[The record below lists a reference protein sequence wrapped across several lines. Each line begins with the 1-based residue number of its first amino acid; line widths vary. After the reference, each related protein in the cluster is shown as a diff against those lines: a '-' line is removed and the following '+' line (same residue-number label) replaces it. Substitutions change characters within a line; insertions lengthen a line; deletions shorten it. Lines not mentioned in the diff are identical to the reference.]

1 METIEVR
8 IGKGGKAK
16 LDAKGFRGGVC
27 EQTLNELLVG
37 VGGVE
42 ESQSEKPEYYDNGD
56 SGLMDEIFNN
66 NN

>member
-1 METIEVR
+1 METIQVR
-8 IGKGGKAK
+8 IGKDGKAK
-16 LDAKGFRGGVC
+16 LDAQGFKGGVC

-42 ESQSEKPEYYDNGD
+42 ESQTEKPEYYDNGD
-56 SGLMDEIFNN
+56 GGLMDEIFNN

>member
-1 METIEVR
+1 METIQVR
-8 IGKGGKAK
+8 IGKDGKAK
-16 LDAKGFRGGVC
+16 LDAQGFTEGVW

-42 ESQSEKPEYYDNGD
+42 ESQTEKPEYYDNGD
-56 SGLMDEIFNN
+56 GGLMDEIFNN

>member
-16 LDAKGFRGGVC
+16 LDAKWFTGGVC

-56 SGLMDEIFNN
+56 GGLMDEIFNN

>member
-1 METIEVR
+1 METIKVR
-8 IGKGGKAK
+8 IGKGGKAV
-16 LDAKGFRGGVC
+16 LDANGFKGGVC

-56 SGLMDEIFNN
+56 GGLMDEIFNN